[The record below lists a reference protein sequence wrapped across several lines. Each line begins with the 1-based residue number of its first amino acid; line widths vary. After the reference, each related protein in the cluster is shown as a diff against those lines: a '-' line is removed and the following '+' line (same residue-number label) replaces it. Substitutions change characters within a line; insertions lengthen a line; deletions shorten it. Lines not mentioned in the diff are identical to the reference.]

1 MAKPRIPIPTNPGDI
16 IKLAASIE
24 AQHDELDKTSPLSM
38 LDWEDTSPQI
48 KEATAVQDK
57 VDKMGKELEKL
68 TQRRNNL
75 VAPLGEF
82 VRSARDV
89 LSGVYRAEMK
99 KLGDFGFRVDDSHK
113 AKKNKPND
121 PPK

>member
-1 MAKPRIPIPTNPGDI
+1 
-16 IKLAASIE
+16 
-24 AQHDELDKTSPLSM
+24 M

-99 KLGDFGFRVDDSHK
+99 KLGDFGFEVDDSHR